1 MDEVKE
7 RAVPEGVVKWF
18 DPKKGY
24 GFITT
29 QDGKDVFVHY
39 TFIPG
44 DGYRKLEQ
52 GEKVIFE
59 LVNSHRGPQARN
71 VLSTSD
77 N

>member
-1 MDEVKE
+1 ML
-7 RAVPEGVVKWF
+7 EGTVKWF
-18 DPKKGY
+18 DSSKGY

-29 QDGKDVFVHY
+29 QEGEDIFVHY

-59 LVNSHRGPQARN
+59 LVKSHKGPQARN
-71 VLSTSD
+71 VVCVSEA
-77 N
+77 